1 MERPDSQLTE
11 NFWKEKPATVAG
23 MLLQDDVPT
32 LGQAERAEILAQLP
46 DLDGQNI
53 LELGAGIGRYT
64 SHFVRV
70 GNHVTAVDF
79 VERFLEQNRQATAQ
93 FSNIS
98 YHCANVLDIEFQLES
113 FDFVFWNWLL
123 MYLSDADLAVLRDKV
138 CSWMRVGGILFFRES
153 CFQGNSGTPV
163 SPNNPATYRPADLYT
178 RLFEGDFRLIRKG
191 TVKVY
196 EQLLSRSNQCF
207 WLLERCK

>member
-1 MERPDSQLTE
+1 MERPNSRLTE
-11 NFWKEKPATVAG
+11 DFWKEKPATVGG
-23 MLLQDDVPT
+23 MLLQDDVPG
-32 LGQAERAEILAQLP
+32 LGDAERAEILAHLP

-93 FSNIS
+93 FGNIS

-113 FDFVFWNWLL
+113 FDLVFWNWLM

-138 CSWMRVGGILFFRES
+138 RSWMRVGGVLFFRES
-153 CFQGNSGTPV
+153 CFRGASAPPV
-163 SPNNPATYRPADLYT
+163 APNNPTTYRPAELYT

-207 WLLERCK
+207 WLLERCR